1 VNPGVVI
8 LVEEGS
14 FMNIL
19 VLGVG
24 NLLLMDEGVGVRAIE
39 ALLEKFEIPPE
50 IDLVDGGTA
59 GMELLGQLQ
68 DRDAL
73 IILDAV
79 NCGKPA
85 GTVVRMEGPQV
96 PALLRRKIS
105 PHQLGLSDLLAAARM
120 TDRLPPK
127 LVLFGVQPKEMD
139 TGLGL
144 SPEVAASLQELVLM
158 TALELEALGVSMV
171 LKGAPRKI
179 RKRPEDVVE
188 GLPLPT

>member
-1 VNPGVVI
+1 
-8 LVEEGS
+8 
-14 FMNIL
+14 MNIL

-50 IDLVDGGTA
+50 VDLVDGGTA

-120 TDRLPPK
+120 TDRLPPR
-127 LVLFGVQPKEMD
+127 LVLFGIQPKEMD

-158 TALELEALGVSMV
+158 TALELEALGVSMA
-171 LKGAPRKI
+171 LKGAPRKS
-179 RKRPEDVVE
+179 RHHSDAVLV